1 MTASRPAYTVQLVKR
16 EDPKYGESWTLEF
29 EGKPVVTRPSEA
41 AARKA
46 AGMYGWSIEA
56 PQAERQEWPQ

>member
-1 MTASRPAYTVQLVKR
+1 MTSRPAYTVQIVKR
-16 EDPKYGESWTLEF
+16 DDPKYGESWTLEF

-46 AGMYGWSIEA
+46 AEMYGWEIVGE
-56 PQAERQEWPQ
+56 QE